1 MTSDPGNMEALQ
13 SRLRVLEKEND
24 LLAERAEEI
33 SLLGLVAEQAGT
45 GSDPVELLTSVL
57 ERVCILKGIPFGAC
71 LEPAGTFL
79 RPVAAYHVRRPDT
92 PPTEDRFQ
100 LREPARWPRRSALV
114 MDPEAY
120 GRMFERL
127 SISGPG
133 SPPTAVALVPLRYSA
148 NLGGC
153 LLFADERRTAE
164 ELLTVLPLL
173 ERVADLTQAR
183 LDNLSLIAKL
193 QRLNLNLDQDVAER
207 TAELRRSEERY
218 RTLFDHV
225 PDGVLLVDADTEGS
239 FGRIEDANATAAAMH
254 GYTLE
259 ALKRL
264 DIEVLFAPGPGP
276 RLESFEGRVWR
287 LSPGETVQEELLHR
301 RKDGSTFPVEAI
313 GTLVRIHGRQYVL
326 GFLRDIT
333 ERKLA
338 EEALLNSQ
346 RTEGIGVLA
355 GGIAH
360 DFNNLLTAIMGQ
372 TEMALDLMEPR
383 AVGRSNLEKA
393 LQAADKAATLTR
405 QMLAYSGR
413 GKFTILPVAI
423 NDLIQENLRFLATA
437 IPKQVAFELELDA
450 GGPIVTGDPGQLQQV
465 IMNLV
470 INGAEAIGEAQGTI
484 TIRTRALHLDGVDG
498 TQWPLSGNSLAAGD
512 YVWIEVADT
521 GCGMSEEVRSRVF
534 DPFFSTKPKGHGL
547 GLSAVQGI
555 IRGHRGGLGVDSEVG
570 LGTTFR
576 LLLPV
581 GSPDPLAQPLVVL
594 EMPPR
599 EGRMVLVIDD
609 EDYMLEVV
617 RDILEIHG
625 HQPILARS
633 GEEGIALLQRH
644 GTCIDLVLLD
654 LTMPGL
660 SGVETFR
667 RLREMQPGVPVV
679 LSSGFA
685 EEEATN
691 QLKGMDLSGFLQKPY
706 LAKDLIRV
714 VESTR
719 LRVEG
724 NPGPG

>member
-1 MTSDPGNMEALQ
+1 MTSDPGSVEDLLG
-13 SRLRVLEKEND
+13 RLRVLEKENE

-45 GSDPVELLTSVL
+45 GSDPMELLTSVL

-71 LEPAGTFL
+71 LEPAGTLL
-79 RPVAAYHVRRPDT
+79 RPVAAYHFRRSE
-92 PPTEDRFQ
+92 PPLTEDRFQ
-100 LREPARWPRRSALV
+100 LREPGLWPRRGALV
-114 MDPEAY
+114 LDPEAY
-120 GRMFERL
+120 ERMFERL

-133 SPPTAVALVPLRYSA
+133 TPPTAVALVPLRYSA
-148 NLGGC
+148 NPGGC
-153 LLFADERRTAE
+153 LLFADEVRTAG
-164 ELLTVLPLL
+164 ELSTMLPLL

-183 LDNLSLIAKL
+183 LDNLSLIAEL

-225 PDGVLLVDADTEGS
+225 PDGVLLVEADTEGS

-259 ALKRL
+259 EMKRL
-264 DIEVLFAPGPGP
+264 DIEVLSAPGPGP
-276 RLESFEGRVWR
+276 RLESFEERVWR

-313 GTLVRIHGRQYVL
+313 GTLVRIHGRQYIL

-346 RTEGIGVLA
+346 RTESIGVLA

-372 TEMALDLMEPR
+372 TGIALDLMQPR
-383 AVGRSNLEKA
+383 AVGRQNLEKA

-512 YVWIEVADT
+512 YVWIEVVDT
-521 GCGMSEEVRSRVF
+521 GCGMSPEVRSRVF

-581 GSPDPLAQPLVVL
+581 GSLDPLAVPPVVL

-599 EGRMVLVIDD
+599 EGRIVMVIDD

-617 RDILEIHG
+617 GDILEIHG
-625 HQPILARS
+625 HEPILARS

-644 GTCIDLVLLD
+644 GTRIDLVLLD

-660 SGVETFR
+660 GGVETFR
-667 RLREMQPGVPVV
+667 RLRAMQPGVPVV

-691 QLKGMDLSGFLQKPY
+691 QLKGMALSGFLQKPY
-706 LAKDLIRV
+706 LAKDLIRMI
-714 VESTR
+714 ESTR
-719 LRVEG
+719 LRVEE